1 MRERT
6 TSAIVGVDVGGLKY
20 AGSISPGSGDRFRCE
35 LQYTIPPGVSLITG
49 PGPVAKEVPVNSTFD
64 LPKDFGDGPVVGI
77 DTPFGPLN
85 AKFQKLADID
95 I

>member
-1 MRERT
+1 VPKVVT
-6 TSAIVGVDVGGLKY
+6 AFGVRYNTQLN
-20 AGSISPGSGDRFRCE
+20 
-35 LQYTIPPGVSLITG
+35 QGVSLITG
-49 PGPVAKEVPVNSTFD
+49 PGPVAKDVPVNLTFD
-64 LPKDFGDGPVVGI
+64 LPKNFGEGPVVGI